1 MPEGVHSGAPLVK
14 VVLDEVRESP
24 SPQEASERE
33 AEEAGVM
40 TEDINVRQSHL
51 NLFDECGVAYAR
63 RYIDGEIIPPG
74 IAALRGSGVHGAA
87 EVNHKQK
94 KDSRRDLPRKELI
107 DIAVATFE
115 ARKKQDGFRLTP
127 EEMKIGVRPMIART
141 TEVVTALT
149 GLYADKVAPKIQPA
163 FTEER
168 ITIRVAKTV
177 TMSGTLDV
185 ATVEGRVAD
194 FKTST
199 RARSQDDAD
208 RSLQLSQYGLLYRG
222 LVGRFPAGFDLEQ
235 LIDAK
240 KPRHV
245 PLRTT
250 RTVDDYQA
258 LINRVNVLIRS
269 RQAGLFAP
277 ASVGSWICSPKWC
290 GYWDTCPYV
299 NSERRAAASAV
310 AEE

>member
-1 MPEGVHSGAPLVK
+1 
-14 VVLDEVRESP
+14 
-24 SPQEASERE
+24 
-33 AEEAGVM
+33 M
-40 TEDINVRQSHL
+40 TETIDVRQSHL

-63 RYIDGEIIPPG
+63 RYVDGEVIPPG

-94 KDSRRDLPRKELI
+94 KNSRRDLPKKELI
-107 DIAVATFE
+107 DIAVAVFE
-115 ARKKQDGFRLTP
+115 DRKHRDGFRLTP

-149 GLYADKVAPKIQPA
+149 GLYADKVAPNIQPA
-163 FTEER
+163 FTEEKIR
-168 ITIRVAKTV
+168 IRVADNV
-177 TMSGTLDV
+177 VMSGTLDV
-185 ATVEGRVAD
+185 ATVDKRIAD

-199 RARSQDDAD
+199 RAKSQTDAD
-208 RSLQLSQYGLLYRG
+208 RSLQLSQYGLLYKG
-222 LVGRFPAGFDLEQ
+222 LTSEFPSGFDLEQ

-250 RTVDDYQA
+250 RTTDDYRA
-258 LINRVNVLIRS
+258 LVNRINIMITS
-269 RQAGLFAP
+269 RQAGIFAP

-290 GYWDTCPYV
+290 GYWNTCPYV